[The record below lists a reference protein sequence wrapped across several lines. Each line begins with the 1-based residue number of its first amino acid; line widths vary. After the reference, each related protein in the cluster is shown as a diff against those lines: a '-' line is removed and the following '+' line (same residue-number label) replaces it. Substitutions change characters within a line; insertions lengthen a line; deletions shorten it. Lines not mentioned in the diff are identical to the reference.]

1 MTSLWRRP
9 NIVIETSSFILCV
22 DKSRLEESD
31 FLSQWTRRKMKIRL
45 EKPAVNIS
53 KFTGGKN
60 EKLRRVALREK
71 LQLDLYFIYSKH

>member
-1 MTSLWRRP
+1 M
-9 NIVIETSSFILCV
+9 I
-22 DKSRLEESD
+22 
-31 FLSQWTRRKMKIRL
+31 IRL

-53 KFTGGKN
+53 KFAGGKN